1 MLEIEYIIYN
11 ALMFG
16 SLYALGKYIEML
28 SWQFVVNYEKYEA
41 LYVKWVLK
49 WTL

>member
-16 SLYALGKYIEML
+16 GLYAIGKANEML
-28 SWQFVVNYEKYEA
+28 TWHFIENYEKYEP
-41 LYVKWVLK
+41 LYVKWVMK
-49 WTL
+49 WI